1 MENDNVVIDFEE
13 KFKDEKSNNDN
24 NFKQLKNKNNAVLT
38 IILYVFLFFLGGI
51 AAFTMMF
58 FKTHSSE
65 HIFLDHYKTLNDDNV
80 VAVMDLDEF
89 NNVNDNY
96 NINDNHIY
104 NIDNNLIFISSY
116 NFDENDSS
124 WLIDNAEDILNGNIT
139 NFFNNEDN
147 YILLM
152 TSKDSKAYS
161 FINIDNKNINLYL
174 VDDDF
179 TVNQTSLLMFISYF
193 LLTIILFL
201 INKDRVIKDFNLYI
215 NDTNNPPI
223 ANLANSFATMF
234 AVSIGLGLLSTI
246 ISLMF
251 NVDSNS
257 VNQQSIELMLKS
269 DLFILIAIT
278 TVFFGPLV
286 EELVFRLAIFDLIKN
301 KKMAIFISS
310 LVFGLIHI
318 ISEMLGLIG
327 DMSFI
332 NVIDVF
338 VTSIPYVGMGV
349 FLAIWYEK
357 SNRNIFLIY
366 AVHALN
372 NLLSV
377 VISLFL

>member
-1 MENDNVVIDFEE
+1 MENDNVIIDFEE

-38 IILYVFLFFLGGI
+38 IILYVFFLGGI

-124 WLIDNAEDILNGNIT
+124 WLIDNADDILNGNIT